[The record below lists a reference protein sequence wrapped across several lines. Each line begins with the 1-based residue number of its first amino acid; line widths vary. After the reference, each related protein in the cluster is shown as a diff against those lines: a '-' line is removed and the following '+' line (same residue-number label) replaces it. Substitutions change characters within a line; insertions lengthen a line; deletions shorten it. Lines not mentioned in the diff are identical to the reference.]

1 MFRTLDDEFDCSLNK
16 DIDEESNLDEEF
28 KTKKKNNNEWDS
40 VSIESEM
47 NSINLLELSSER
59 KEIK

>member
-16 DIDEESNLDEEF
+16 DIDEESNLDEES
-28 KTKKKNNNEWDS
+28 KTKRKNNNEWDS